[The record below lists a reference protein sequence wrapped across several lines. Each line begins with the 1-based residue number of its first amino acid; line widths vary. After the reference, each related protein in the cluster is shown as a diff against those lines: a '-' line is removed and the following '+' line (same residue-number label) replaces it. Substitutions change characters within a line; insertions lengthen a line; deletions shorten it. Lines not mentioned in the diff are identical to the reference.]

1 MFHQRRKVEE
11 ENKMT
16 SKPKIKR
23 MWYRLENYTPPGP
36 SLAYIDLSKHETP
49 GKKSMMIIRKKRS
62 D

>member
-1 MFHQRRKVEE
+1 
-11 ENKMT
+11 MT